1 MPVLR
6 PSGTQKRVGD
16 RRAKYIAVVH
26 SYPSVRLLDNGYR
39 RSQCALYAFSS
50 PRKSKIQPPHFHSKP
65 CIHSRN
71 SLPLYNYPKDAP
83 SFPWDILDYVTR
95 AFIDEGSVWRA
106 KRDILQREEGGVL
119 LRDYWYDGINRFGRE
134 SRIIKLNFSRIS
146 LSGGRR
152 DADVLPIPTMSAQPT
167 WRVHQVNHVSGHI
180 KSRARAALLSSLVP
194 HLSPAASAA
203 VPGREY

>member
-26 SYPSVRLLDNGYR
+26 SYPSLRLLDNG
-39 RSQCALYAFSS
+39 RSRCFVRFLPVNLKYNLHISILNHACTLVILCHFIII
-50 PRKSKIQPPHFHSKP
+50 PRMHRHSQ
-65 CIHSRN
+65 
-71 SLPLYNYPKDAP
+71 
-83 SFPWDILDYVTR
+83 

-106 KRDILQREEGGVL
+106 KRDILRREEGGVL
-119 LRDYWYDGINRFGRE
+119 SRDYWYDGINRFGRE

-180 KSRARAALLSSLVP
+180 KSRARAALLSSLFP